1 MSQRSHSPLAV
12 VATAAIAVF
21 AGTMPIAAQAADD
34 AAFVNPKSIQWG
46 DAPPVMPKGAKIAV
60 LSGDPSKPGPT
71 TMRLMVPGNYK
82 IAPHTHSKDENL
94 TVLSGALYLGMGDKV
109 EPAKAHALQAGGFH
123 HLPGN
128 TVHYAFTKAPTVI
141 QINLD
146 GPFDIVYVNPADD
159 PSKSAPKP

>member
-1 MSQRSHSPLAV
+1 MRNQVTILLASLA
-12 VATAAIAVF
+12 ATAAL
-21 AGTMPIAAQAADD
+21 AADETPGQIYL
-34 AAFVNPKSIQWG
+34 NPADIKWG

-128 TVHYAFTKAPTVI
+128 TVHYAFTKAPTVV